1 MTYQKFIREKEKIA
15 VENDKEESAV
25 ILLLEHVTKLETNY
39 LYMRM
44 QEEIDDNIVKEFNK
58 IFDVYLYE
66 NKPIQYLIGYTNFY
80 GYDFIVN
87 EDVLIPRCETE
98 ELVENILYRYDE
110 HFKGKKVNVCDLA
123 TGSGC
128 IAISLDLEEPNMNV
142 IGTDISDAALK
153 VAKMNNE
160 KMNAN
165 VKFLQGDML
174 EPLKGMKFDI
184 FVSNPPYI
192 PDDEEVMS
200 LVKDNEPNIALFGGS
215 DGMKFYR
222 IILSQVKNYLN
233 DKALIAFEH
242 GYDKKKEMIALANE
256 YFPNSMVEVLKDLEG
271 RDRMTFIYVGDF
283 IWQEEE

>member
-44 QEEIDDNIVKEFNK
+44 QEEIEDNIVKEFNK

-160 KMNAN
+160 NMNAN

-192 PDDEEVMS
+192 PDSELVDS

-215 DGMKFYR
+215 DGMKFYD
-222 IILSQVKNYLN
+222 IILRGVGKLLK
-233 DKALIAFEH
+233 DKAIIAFEH
-242 GYDKKKEMIALANE
+242 GFDKKEEMIELSHK
-256 YFPNSMVEVLKDLEG
+256 YFPNSKVEVLKDLEG
-271 RDRMTFIYVGDF
+271 KDRMTFIYVGDF
-283 IWQEEE
+283 KW